1 MKTAQEYLIEIDKYY
16 LWFKRDRVSRFDVKW
31 GKWST
36 TMNRAIN
43 IRIKD
48 VNDPENL
55 KLRYVFIYWSIM
67 SELLE
72 LHFKF
77 RLLRNKKKKR
87 LLEESSDI
95 KEIIITGDGLQS
107 LSEED
112 LKEHLLRTLMGKK

>member
-1 MKTAQEYLIEIDKYY
+1 MRTAQEYLIEIDKYY
-16 LWFKRDRVSRFDVKW
+16 LGFKRDRVSRFDIKW

-36 TMNRAIN
+36 TMNRAIR

-48 VNDPENL
+48 VNDSENL

-95 KEIIITGDGLQS
+95 KEIIITGDGLQP